1 MDNGSDVEVVESRMA
16 DLKSSYLS
24 VQEKH
29 EEHVSNLNLE
39 ENDSAL
45 KGHDAWILSVDGEFE
60 EAEEKKV
67 YYVRKKI
74 AEKDVKPKIGLS
86 EDMQCQCLSMRN
98 IEEAAFNT
106 IHESLDCKIKTQM
119 SAEEP
124 ILHVIKDEL
133 SDLKRQLD
141 VCKQVH
147 HKYVATLSDI
157 PSPQIKWVATLQDKV
172 LKMNTRY
179 SSLTEK
185 KESKKW
191 FTLRKNQNAKI

>member
-45 KGHDAWILSVDGEFE
+45 KGHDAWILSVDGE
-60 EAEEKKV
+60 AEEKKV

-86 EDMQCQCLSMRN
+86 EDMQRQCLSMRN
-98 IEEAAFNT
+98 IT
-106 IHESLDCKIKTQM
+106 D
-119 SAEEP
+119 
-124 ILHVIKDEL
+124 
-133 SDLKRQLD
+133 
-141 VCKQVH
+141 
-147 HKYVATLSDI
+147 Y
-157 PSPQIKWVATLQDKV
+157 
-172 LKMNTRY
+172 
-179 SSLTEK
+179 
-185 KESKKW
+185 
-191 FTLRKNQNAKI
+191 